1 VDYDPAMA
9 PSGIVGSPAR
19 ASAVGIASGAALV
32 AAVFLPWYEGN
43 LGSPTVPGARS
54 GWESTT
60 VAKGVFVLAVVALIA
75 ALLIAADVADVLP
88 LERRTAESLAWLL
101 VASSIVAGILVG
113 YRLARPPGPA
123 EFLSRDIGLFLGVAA
138 AVGGAVAG
146 LAQLARRG

>member
-1 VDYDPAMA
+1 MTRT
-9 PSGIVGSPAR
+9 GLLGSPAR

-32 AAVFLPWYEGN
+32 AAVFLPWYQGN
-43 LGSPTVPGARS
+43 LGAPTVPGGRS

-60 VAKGVFVLAVVALIA
+60 VAKGVFVLALVALVA
-75 ALLIAADVADVLP
+75 ALVIAADVADVVP

-101 VASSIVAGILVG
+101 VASSIVAGVLIG

-146 LAQLARRG
+146 LAQLARRE